1 LDEQRQ
7 RVETCFSAADCYTVE
22 QELKSMRAE
31 YSQQE
36 SALAEK
42 ARTQG
47 VGSLSEAEQKEWI
60 AARSALT
67 ELDSQK
73 NLSLHRA
80 QTMGGSAEVS
90 AEIINVMGHAAI
102 ASAAGV
108 AGGISKAGANGSK
121 NKVVIFK
128 NYLTGSRLIIL
139 KRVYII
145 FRLENGLL

>member
-1 LDEQRQ
+1 
-7 RVETCFSAADCYTVE
+7 
-22 QELKSMRAE
+22 MRAE

-80 QTMGGSAEVS
+80 QTIGSSVEVS
-90 AEIINVMGHAAI
+90 AETTNVMGHAAI
-102 ASAAGV
+102 VSEAGAAE
-108 AGGISKAGANGSK
+108 GISKGGANGSK

-128 NYLTGSRLIIL
+128 NYLTDSRLIIL
-139 KRVYII
+139 KRVYMI